1 MLIYSLSTIYIYKI
15 KIHLYNTSSYHIHL
29 LISLIIFVE
38 ELHHMNQARAIQD
51 YQKMINDI
59 NDKYNSMM
67 GKIREWQTELDN
79 LQSHQPAKSKQ
90 WVEGKKKELTDKINK
105 GMSDAQKWL
114 DDKLSAAQ
122 KWIDGVKKEAQ
133 DWLITQAQK
142 KIESLM

>member
-1 MLIYSLSTIYIYKI
+1 
-15 KIHLYNTSSYHIHL
+15 
-29 LISLIIFVE
+29 
-38 ELHHMNQARAIQD
+38 MNQARAIQD

-67 GKIREWQTELDN
+67 GKIREWQGELDA
-79 LQSHQPAKSKQ
+79 LQNQQPSKSKQ

-122 KWIDGVKKEAQ
+122 KWIDEIKKEAQ

>member
-1 MLIYSLSTIYIYKI
+1 MFLF
-15 KIHLYNTSSYHIHL
+15 
-29 LISLIIFVE
+29 IIFVE

-79 LQSHQPAKSKQ
+79 LQSQQPAKSKQ
-90 WVEGKKKELTDKINK
+90 WVEGKKKELADKINK
-105 GMSDAQKWL
+105 GMSDAQKWM